1 MRNFRHHYDYIW
13 LESDEY
19 TEMLERDFGYEIN
32 QKRIIWLVDLPEK
45 QVHALIDA
53 IEYVNPF
60 NYTTVMK

>member
-1 MRNFRHHYDYIW
+1 VRNFRHHYDYIW